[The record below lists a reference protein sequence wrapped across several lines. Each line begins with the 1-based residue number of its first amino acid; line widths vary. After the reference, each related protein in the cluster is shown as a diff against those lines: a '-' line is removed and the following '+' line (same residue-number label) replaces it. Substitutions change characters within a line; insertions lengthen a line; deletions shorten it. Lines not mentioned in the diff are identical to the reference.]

1 MKLNINDTITWSSS
15 AGKLTGKIIN
25 IALAEN
31 AAEKTVPWIDVIYG
45 EHARNGVRI
54 CATHSNLKMMKVE
67 KTVDPK

>member
-1 MKLNINDTITWSSS
+1 MKLNINDTITWSSA

-25 IALAEN
+25 IVLAEN

-45 EHARNGVRI
+45 ENNCNGVRI
-54 CATHSNLKMMKVE
+54 CATHSNLKMMKVA